1 MTGGLI
7 QLAATG
13 IQDIF
18 LTRDPQITFFKIV
31 YRRHTNFSTEPI
43 RQDFIHKPD
52 FKKKATCIVS
62 KTGDLIGNILL
73 VIELPQIKEFFTS
86 DGIDNLTKFAWVK
99 KIGYAIINNIE
110 IEIGGEIIDRHYG
123 EWLNLWA
130 ELTQKK
136 NDGGLDKMIG
146 NIPEL
151 YNFSN
156 GKDSYTLYI
165 PLQFWFCRASGLAL
179 PIVCLQ
185 YTEVK
190 INVELNDF
198 DKCHIITPSHFIEL
212 ENDFVNFE
220 PYEYLQQDLN
230 INDSRFGLFSHF
242 DIETKRMYYLKI
254 SSNNFEA
261 NNISPNSKI
270 RLNENFPFNIIDNKD
285 DQFNIYGT
293 RTNKWVYPKIGTPD
307 IPTKPYTYM
316 FQKNRNFVIRDC
328 YLIVDYIYIDEEERN
343 RFANTR
349 HDYLIEQVQYSGEK
363 IFDSPNNKIN
373 IDFLNPSKFI
383 IWVIQQS
390 FLLNPENND
399 FFNYTNSYQ
408 YDTNGNLMGETV
420 LDSETLYLNSHER
433 LSTRNWAYFNYV
445 QAYQNFSY
453 DPNEGINIYSFA
465 LFPEKIYP
473 SSTCNMSQIDNSFI
487 KFTTDP
493 IINSQNKGRFRAYSF
508 GYNIYRI
515 VNGLGGIVF
524 NS

>member
-18 LTRDPQITFFKIV
+18 LTKDPQITFFKIV

-43 RQDFIHKPD
+43 RQDFVHKPD
-52 FKKKATCIVS
+52 FKKKTSCIVS
-62 KTGDLIGNILL
+62 KNGDLIGKALL

-86 DGIDNLTKFAWVK
+86 EGIDNVTKFAWVR

-130 ELTQKK
+130 ELTQRKDD
-136 NDGGLDKMIG
+136 DGIDKMIG

-156 GKDSYTLYI
+156 GKDSYTLYV

-179 PIVCLQ
+179 PIVSLQ
-185 YTEVK
+185 YTDVK

-198 DKCHIITPSHFIEL
+198 DKCHIINPTHYIEL
-212 ENDFVNFE
+212 ENDFVDFQ
-220 PYEYLQQDLN
+220 PYEYIEQNLN
-230 INDSRFGLFSHF
+230 NYDSRFGMFSHF

-261 NNISPNSKI
+261 NNISSNSKI
-270 RLNENFPFNIIDNKD
+270 RKNESYPYNIINNYEDPYRIIGAK
-285 DQFNIYGT
+285 T
-293 RTNKWVYPKIGTPD
+293 RSWVYPKIGSPEN
-307 IPTKPYTYM
+307 PTKPYTYM
-316 FQKNRNFVIRDC
+316 YNKNRNIFIQDC
-328 YLIVDYIYIDEEERN
+328 YLIIDYIYLDEEERS

-349 HDYLIEQVQYSGEK
+349 HDYLIEQLQYSGEK
-363 IFDSPNNKIN
+363 VFDSPNNKIN
-373 IDFLNPSKFI
+373 IDFLHPSKFI
-383 IWVIQQS
+383 IWVTQQS
-390 FLLNPENND
+390 FFLNTEIND
-399 FFNYTNSYQ
+399 CFNYTDDYRYN
-408 YDTNGNLMGETV
+408 TKGEQV
-420 LDSETLYLNSHER
+420 GYSLINDETLYLNNHER
-433 LSTRNWAYFNYV
+433 LSTRNWVYFNYV
-445 QAYQNFSY
+445 QAYQHFSY
-453 DPNEGINIYSFA
+453 DPSEGINIYSFS
-465 LFPEKIYP
+465 LFPEKNSP
-473 SSTCNMSQIDNSFI
+473 SSTCNMSQINNSFV
-487 KFTTDP
+487 KFTTFP
-493 IINSQNKGRFRAYSF
+493 TINIQNKGKFRAYSL

-524 NS
+524 NA